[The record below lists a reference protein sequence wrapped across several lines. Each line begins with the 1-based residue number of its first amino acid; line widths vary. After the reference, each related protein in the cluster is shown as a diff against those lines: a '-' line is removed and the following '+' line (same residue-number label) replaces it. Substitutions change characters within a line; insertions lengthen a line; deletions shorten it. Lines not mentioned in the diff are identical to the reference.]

1 MALSVLSITVDS
13 TDPIAL
19 AQWWADRLGAEI
31 TATNDG
37 WFVTVQGGAA
47 PGQLAFQKVDEVTP
61 GKNSWHLDLGTP
73 DRIAEVAALEAA
85 GATVIGEHSMGDF
98 TWSVLTDPQG
108 NVFCVAPH

>member
-61 GKNSWHLDLGTP
+61 ARTAGTSTSAHLIESP
-73 DRIAEVAALEAA
+73 RWPRWRPPE
-85 GATVIGEHSMGDF
+85 
-98 TWSVLTDPQG
+98 P
-108 NVFCVAPH
+108 P